1 MGEIIALQDYFSS
14 NPKVPSAPAPVAD
27 PLIVRTCCL
36 APRIPIEKTSV
47 SASFQLEL
55 I

>member
-36 APRIPIEKTSV
+36 APVRIAERLFVPTK
-47 SASFQLEL
+47 
-55 I
+55 